1 MERTR
6 KSPDKYIASLPDG
19 QREDM
24 RALDQKISSALK
36 GASRVLWE
44 GVFWGGSEQSIIG
57 YGDMRYQ
64 RSSKDSVDWFMVGL
78 AAQKNYISVYIN
90 ATEDKQYVAKKY
102 GDKLGKVKVG
112 SSSISFKRLADVEL
126 KELMKLVEI
135 ANRHLKAQ

>member
-6 KSPDKYIASLPDG
+6 KSPDKHIASLPDG
-19 QREDM
+19 QREDVG
-24 RALDQKISSALK
+24 ALDRKISSIMK
-36 GASRVLWE
+36 SASRVLWQ

-102 GDKLGKVKVG
+102 GDKLGKVDRQQQCQLQKAG
-112 SSSISFKRLADVEL
+112 RCEL
-126 KELMKLVEI
+126 GRI
-135 ANRHLKAQ
+135 AETG